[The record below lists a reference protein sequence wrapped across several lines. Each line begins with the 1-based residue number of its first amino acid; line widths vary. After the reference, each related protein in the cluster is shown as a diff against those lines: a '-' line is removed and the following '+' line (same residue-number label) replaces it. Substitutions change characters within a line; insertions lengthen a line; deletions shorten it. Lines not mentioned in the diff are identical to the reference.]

1 MNTIGVQEQELTLQ
15 QQYDIYTSV
24 GHSIPPKIRGV
35 IIHNWGRSTS
45 TLDTV
50 EDLNK
55 LGVMVSFYDVMD
67 AFNKLTEVKVY
78 GGIEV

>member
-1 MNTIGVQEQELTLQ
+1 MPV
-15 QQYDIYTSV
+15 DSV
-24 GHSIPPKIRGV
+24 LFSSGEVDWCEFDFDTGV

-55 LGVMVSFYDVMD
+55 LGVVVSFYDVMD